1 MKLYEINEEI
11 ARLTDTLLVDE
22 ETGEIVGDTEEFCNQ
37 LEALNM
43 EKRKILEY
51 LAKLVLNTRSDVE
64 VLKTEEQRLKARR
77 EKLEKK
83 AEKLLAVIDRECG
96 EKTDLGVATLSYR
109 ASTAVEVT
117 DSKKAVY
124 WLMLNGHNNCYRM
137 KEPEVSKTDVK
148 ALIKSGTE
156 VPGCAIV
163 ERQTYSLK

>member
-22 ETGEIVGDTEEFCNQ
+22 ETGEIVGDTEEFCYQ

-43 EKRKILEY
+43 EKKRILEY
-51 LAKLVLNTRSDVE
+51 LAKMVLNTRSDAE
-64 VLKTEEQRLKARR
+64 ALKTEEQRLKARR

>member
-11 ARLTDTLLVDE
+11 ARLTDTVLVDE
-22 ETGEIVGDTEEFCNQ
+22 ETGEIIGDADEFCKQ
-37 LEALNM
+37 LDALQM
-43 EKRKILEY
+43 EKKRILEY
-51 LAKLVLNTRSDVE
+51 LAKIVLNTRSDIAA
-64 VLKTEEQRLKARR
+64 LKAEEERLKSRR
-77 EKLEKK
+77 EKLDKK
-83 AEKLLAVIDRECG
+83 AEKLLAIIERECG

-109 ASTAVEVT
+109 SSTAVEVS

-137 KEPEVSKTDVK
+137 KEPEVSKADVK

-163 ERQTYSLK
+163 EHRTYNLR